1 MALLNAEQPNSSKRM
16 VLFLSE
22 NRGISKVL
30 FILTTMSIQVSPFLF
45 HIRPTRTRTVAV
57 YRNELEGYLT
67 MFLGLIEAVKNLIPS
82 DFEFADRS
90 YDAGQYQYLID
101 GNFEPKQIPGVH
113 LGSFTKMSN
122 YENNWAVFFES
133 KSQGSLISQLII
145 FLDGD
150 SYLCPKSR
158 STVMFFQCGPK
169 NKLKYVQE
177 LQPCTYKFSVDVK
190 C

>member
-1 MALLNAEQPNSSKRM
+1 M
-16 VLFLSE
+16 
-22 NRGISKVL
+22 
-30 FILTTMSIQVSPFLF
+30 
-45 HIRPTRTRTVAV
+45 
-57 YRNELEGYLT
+57 
-67 MFLGLIEAVKNLIPS
+67 MFSGLIQAVKNLIPS
-82 DFEFADRS
+82 DFDFADRS

-113 LGSFTKMSN
+113 LGSFTKMEN
-122 YENNWAVFFES
+122 YETNWAVFYES
-133 KSQGSLISQLII
+133 ELLFKSVFLFINI

-158 STVMFFQCGPK
+158 STVMFFQCGAK